1 MLRGSHSEVGGSW
14 HPGSWRLTALASSAL
29 VKEGAMTSRLRHPV
43 CYPSVAAWC
52 RAGRAQMNPSV
63 VLEESLFKS

>member
-1 MLRGSHSEVGGSW
+1 
-14 HPGSWRLTALASSAL
+14 
-29 VKEGAMTSRLRHPV
+29 MTSRLHHLV